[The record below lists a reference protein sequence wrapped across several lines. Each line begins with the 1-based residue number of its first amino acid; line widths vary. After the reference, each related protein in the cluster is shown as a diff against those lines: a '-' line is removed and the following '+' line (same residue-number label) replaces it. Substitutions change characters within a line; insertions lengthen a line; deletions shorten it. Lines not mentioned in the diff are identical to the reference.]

1 MISQEQYQS
10 LKEYYDWQ
18 RVIEYNREEAYAK
31 AERIVEGIKE
41 QNVELDVDRVFEELW
56 NDIDPEEY
64 EYPVPDSWIP
74 KNRDYQIEGID
85 SLKV

>member
-18 RVIEYNREEAYAK
+18 RIIEYNREEAYAK
-31 AERIVEGIKE
+31 AERIVEGMKE

-56 NDIDPEEY
+56 NDTDPEEY
-64 EYPVPDSWIP
+64 EYPVPDNWIP